1 MVDTVVGAGIKG
13 ILSFA
18 PVKLQVPR
26 GVFLEKVDLSIE
38 IEYLSYLL
46 TSS

>member
-1 MVDTVVGAGIKG
+1 VVEAGIKG